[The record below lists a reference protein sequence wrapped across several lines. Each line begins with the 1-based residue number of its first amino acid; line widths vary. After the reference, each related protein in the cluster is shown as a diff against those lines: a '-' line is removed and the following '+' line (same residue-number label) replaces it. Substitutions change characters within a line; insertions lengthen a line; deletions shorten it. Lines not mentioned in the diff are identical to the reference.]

1 MIDFL
6 GVGFQKCG
14 TTSLAKMLRDDS
26 RFFVPK
32 EKELHFFCGNKK
44 EIAGHIDLYLD
55 YFRESNEHQ
64 KIGEFTP
71 CYITKEKYLKNI
83 YAHNPAMK
91 IIISVRNPID
101 RFTSAYVHARQIG
114 VISKYMTPE
123 FIIQQEGRLIG
134 SAWIDN
140 MVSQG
145 YYSRYVKRLF
155 SYFPE
160 NQVMI
165 ITLDELVSDE
175 RSMSKVMEF
184 LQPNDSRPDISA
196 SPNLAKFPHVNRREF
211 QKSKKQ
217 IAGRYNLTAR
227 ELRSSRDGKINDILS
242 SSELW
247 VQVRSRVEPL
257 LDPKYIDSNRELE
270 KMLGKTLNW

>member
-1 MIDFL
+1 MVDFL

-14 TTSLAKMLRDDS
+14 TSSLANMLRRDS
-26 RFFVPK
+26 RFFVPE
-32 EKELHFFCGNKK
+32 EKELHFFCGHKK
-44 EIAGHIDLYLD
+44 EIAGNTDLYLE
-55 YFRESNEHQ
+55 YFRASNEHQ
-64 KIGEFTP
+64 KLGEFTP
-71 CYITKEKYLKNI
+71 CYITEEKYLQNI

-91 IIISVRNPID
+91 IIISTRNPID
-101 RFTSAYVHARQIG
+101 RFTSAYVHAHQIG

-134 SAWIDN
+134 YPWINN

-145 YYSRYVKRLF
+145 FYSRYIKRLF

-165 ITLDELVSDE
+165 NSLDELVSDE
-175 RSMSKVMEF
+175 SSVSKVMEF
-184 LQPNDSRPDISA
+184 LLPNDSRPGISA
-196 SPNLAKFPHVNRREF
+196 SRNLAKFPHAHARTF
-211 QKSKKQ
+211 QRPKNLTLRK
-217 IAGRYNLTAR
+217 YNLTAR
-227 ELRSSRDGKINDILS
+227 ELRPLRDEKISDGLS

-247 VQVRSRVEPL
+247 IQVRSRVEPL
-257 LDPKYIDSNRELE
+257 LATKYIDSNRELE